1 MGSRLGVLYIGVTN
15 NIKRRVEEHRKKSV
29 PGFAA
34 NYNTRELVHVE
45 PFGSMRAA
53 IAREKQLKRW
63 IRAKKIAL
71 IELHNPHWKDLSG
84 EWRVQHAAN
93 WFTGVILSEAKNPS
107 ES

>member
-1 MGSRLGVLYIGVTN
+1 VKTYYVYIVASASRVLYIGVTN
-15 NIKRRVEEHRKKSV
+15 NIKRRVEEHRQKSV

-34 NYNTRELVHVE
+34 KYNTGELVHVE

-71 IELHNPHWKDLSG
+71 IESQNPHWKDLSG
-84 EWRVQHAAN
+84 E
-93 WFTGVILSEAKNPS
+93 
-107 ES
+107 